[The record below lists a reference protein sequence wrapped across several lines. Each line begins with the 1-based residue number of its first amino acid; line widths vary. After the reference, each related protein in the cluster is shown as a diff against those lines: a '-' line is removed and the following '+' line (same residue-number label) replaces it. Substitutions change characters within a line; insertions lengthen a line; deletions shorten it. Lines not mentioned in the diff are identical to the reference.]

1 MYDFDEEELRNLL
14 GLKLPEESFHAQQL
28 PQELQ
33 QGLLG
38 STGEEE
44 QNPQEKLP
52 QGSQGSQAA
61 AEMAQRAAQ
70 TTQAASNNA
79 LAQRQAET
87 QQQAQQAVA
96 QQQQAGAGLGG
107 LLGRIAG
114 AMFIPG
120 GGLMGWLKKANGW

>member
-14 GLKLPEESFHAQQL
+14 GLKLPEGSFQAQEL

-33 QGLLG
+33 TGLLG

-44 QNPQEKLP
+44 QKPQEKLP
-52 QGSQGSQAA
+52 QGSQAA